1 MWDVRTFSSIAN
13 HICIIKRKYKMLAAL
28 LFWSFWGQAME
39 IVKKGRYCGAEA
51 ARFLSISTSAVNRL
65 ANEDELPEVTKII
78 S

>member
-1 MWDVRTFSSIAN
+1 
-13 HICIIKRKYKMLAAL
+13 MLAAL